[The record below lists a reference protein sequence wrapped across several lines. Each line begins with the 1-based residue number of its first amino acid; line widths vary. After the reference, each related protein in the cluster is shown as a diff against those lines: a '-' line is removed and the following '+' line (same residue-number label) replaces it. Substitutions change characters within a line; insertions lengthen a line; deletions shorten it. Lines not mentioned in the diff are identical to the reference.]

1 MELHYSKKYSKTMGL
16 LEVDLADIVKKRSLT
31 DELIDEGSPKEDSQ
45 KIIAS
50 QEAQEQPSEPLDLE
64 EKIKLGLQGLLFNFS
79 DEGIAAVKSLFTDQS
94 YDEAVAAERKILEE
108 AREKDSAL
116 AYELG
121 GALVPSLAAI
131 VLSGG
136 TGTPAVVANLAR
148 ISVPVAKTGL
158 GRIARIGG
166 VGAGEGFVA
175 GAGAAEGDVLD
186 RVTDTGTLIS
196 AATGGAAR
204 PVIQGTLG
212 AGKKIVGKVADRNFT
227 RKILSGLGKAESA
240 ELNRII
246 EETGLS
252 VDDVIRRVGEG
263 EVIGDMADSAATAL
277 RALYSKAGKGREGVA
292 ETLSRRSREKTTD
305 AKATMQRDLSPEPIL
320 TAGEGGVR
328 VPTSG
333 IVEGTAS
340 GIAKGSETGNILK
353 YFGAGIKRLKR
364 DEGKAYDKIFAQGI
378 EPSNE
383 LNEAALEIL
392 TNQRSL
398 RKPINDLMA
407 ASGKP
412 PLFKI
417 NPETKVL
424 ELTRDVDLETGE
436 IIRRALSDSSSAA
449 YRGGQGAMGE
459 AVGNLES
466 GLRRILD
473 DASPDL
479 KSTRAAWAA
488 INASADAF
496 DQGRKIL
503 TKSADDAEV
512 IFEDLVAK
520 GDMDAVAS
528 FRLGYATALRNKSSA
543 GNVTT
548 LFRNLSDV
556 GRKERQILEIIYP
569 GDSLEEA
576 VKKID
581 LADAANRT
589 RNRVLGGS
597 PTAPQMAAERKI
609 GTASSI
615 ANLVEI
621 AMFPL
626 TRGPIAAMRFIKDA
640 IGKKSEN
647 LTPEQMTQIAKM
659 LVEEDP
665 VVLAKALRND
675 KLVSGLATKYNSI
688 ADSLISGSAR
698 AATVTAA
705 PDIQSGKIPRS
716 ISSIAETMDAETRR
730 RVLEAV
736 ADR

>member
-1 MELHYSKKYSKTMGL
+1 MGFS
-16 LEVDLADIVKKRSLT
+16 LEDAPGLNS
-31 DELIDEGSPKEDSQ
+31 GSRQEPKPQTQTQPEV
-45 KIIAS
+45 
-50 QEAQEQPSEPLDLE
+50 EEQSLDLE

-79 DEGIAAVKSLFTDQS
+79 DEGIAAVKSLFTDLS

-108 AREKDSAL
+108 AREKDGAL

-121 GALVPSLAAI
+121 GAIVPSLAAM
-131 VLSGG
+131 VLTGG
-136 TGTPAVVANLAR
+136 TGTPAVAANLAR
-148 ISVPVAKTGL
+148 IGVSGAKTGL
-158 GRIARIGG
+158 GRIARGAS
-166 VGAGEGFVA
+166 VGTAEGAVA
-175 GAGAAEGDVLD
+175 GAGAAEGDVVD
-186 RVTDTGTLIS
+186 RLTDTGTLVS
-196 AATGGAAR
+196 AATGGVAR
-204 PVIQGTLG
+204 PAITGALG
-212 AGKKIVGKVADRNFT
+212 AGKKIVGKVADRNLT

-240 ELNRII
+240 ELNRVI

-252 VDDVIRRVGEG
+252 VDDVVRRVGEG

-277 RALYSKAGKGREGVA
+277 RALYSKAGKGREAVA
-292 ETLSRRSREKTTD
+292 ETLSRRSTEKTGE
-305 AKATMQRDLSPEPIL
+305 AAATMQRDLSPKPIL

-333 IVEGTAS
+333 IVEGAS
-340 GIAKGSETGNILK
+340 FGIAKGSETGNILK
-353 YFGAGIKRLKR
+353 YFGAGIKNLKR

-383 LNEAALEIL
+383 LNEAVLEIA
-392 TNQRSL
+392 TNQKSL

-407 ASGKP
+407 ASGQP
-412 PLFKI
+412 PLFKM

-459 AVGNLES
+459 AVGNLEG
-466 GLRRILD
+466 GLRKILD
-473 DASPDL
+473 DASPEL
-479 KSTRAAWAA
+479 KDTRAAWAA

-503 TKSADDAEV
+503 TKSADEVEV
-512 IFEDLVAK
+512 IFEDLVAR

-528 FRLGYATALRNKSSA
+528 FRLGYATALRNKRSA

-556 GRKERQILEIIYP
+556 ERKERKILEIIYP

-581 LADAANRT
+581 LADAVNKT

-597 PTAPQMAAERKI
+597 PTAPQRAAEEKI
-609 GTASSI
+609 GKASSI

-626 TRGPIAAMRFIKDA
+626 TRGPMAAVRFIRDA
-640 IGKKSEN
+640 IGKKSQN
-647 LTPEQMTQIAKM
+647 LTPDQMTQIAKM

-665 VVLAKALRND
+665 AVIAKALRND
-675 KLVSGLATKYNSI
+675 NLISGIAAKYNRI
-688 ADSLISGSAR
+688 ADSLISG
-698 AATVTAA
+698 AAGGTTIVTAS
-705 PDIQSGKIPRS
+705 DIQGGKTPRS
-716 ISSIAETMDAETRR
+716 IQAIAGDLAPKTQRKILDA
-730 RVLEAV
+730 VGQ
-736 ADR
+736 

>member
-1 MELHYSKKYSKTMGL
+1 MGFSL
-16 LEVDLADIVKKRSLT
+16 QNTPGLSAVKN
-31 DELIDEGSPKEDSQ
+31 EEDTQ
-45 KIIAS
+45 TEAV
-50 QEAQEQPSEPLDLE
+50 AQEQEQPLDTS
-64 EKIKLGLQGLLFNFS
+64 EKIRLGLQGLLFNFS
-79 DEGIAAVKSLFTDQS
+79 DEGIAAIKSLTSDLS
-94 YDEAVAAERKILEE
+94 YDEAVAAERKILQE
-108 AREKDSAL
+108 AREKDNSL
-116 AYELG
+116 VYELG
-121 GALVPSLAAI
+121 GAIVPSLAAM
-131 VLSGG
+131 VFTGG
-136 TGTPAVVANLAR
+136 TATPAIAANLAR

-158 GRIARIGG
+158 GRIARGAT
-166 VGAGEGFVA
+166 VGAAEGTLA
-175 GAGAAEGDVLD
+175 GAGAAEGDVLE
-186 RVTDTGTLIS
+186 RLTDKGTLIS
-196 AATGGAAR
+196 AATGGVVR
-204 PVIQGTLG
+204 PAITGALD
-212 AGKKIVGKVADRNFT
+212 AGKKVVGKVADRNFI

-240 ELNRII
+240 ELNRVIG
-246 EETGLS
+246 ETGLS
-252 VDDVIRRVGEG
+252 VDEIIRRVGEG
-263 EVIGDMADSAATAL
+263 EVIADMSDKAAIAL
-277 RALYSKAGKGREGVA
+277 RALYSKAGEGSEAVA
-292 ETLSRRSREKTTD
+292 ETLRRRSKEKTGE
-305 AKATMQRDLSPEPIL
+305 AAATMQRDLSPKPLL
-320 TAGEGGVR
+320 TAGEGGAK

-353 YFGAGIKRLKR
+353 YFGAGIKKLKS

-392 TNQRSL
+392 TNQKSL
-398 RKPINDLMA
+398 RKPINNLMA
-407 ASGKP
+407 ASGQP
-412 PLFKI
+412 PLFKM

-436 IIRRALSDSSSAA
+436 IMRRALSDSSSAA

-459 AVGNLES
+459 AVGNLEG
-466 GLRRILD
+466 GLRKILD
-473 DASPDL
+473 DASPEL
-479 KSTRAAWAA
+479 KSTRAAWSA

-512 IFEDLVAK
+512 IFENLVAK

-528 FRLGYATALRNKSSA
+528 FRLGYATALRNKTSA

-556 GRKERQILEIIYP
+556 DKKDRQILEFIYP

-589 RNRVLGGS
+589 RNQVLGRS
-597 PTAPQMAAERKI
+597 PTAPQMASEKKI

-615 ANLVEI
+615 ANLVEV

-626 TRGPIAAMRFIKDA
+626 TRGPMAAMRFIRDA

-647 LTPEQMTQIAKM
+647 LTPDQMTQIAKM

-665 VVLAKALRND
+665 AVLAKALRND
-675 KLVSGLATKYNSI
+675 NLISGIAAKYNQI
-688 ADSLISGSAR
+688 ADGLISGSAR
-698 AATVTAA
+698 GATVTTSS
-705 PDIQSGKIPRS
+705 DIQGGQVPRS
-716 ISSIAETMDAETRR
+716 IQAIAGDLNPKTQQKILDA
-730 RVLEAV
+730 VGQ
-736 ADR
+736 

>member
-1 MELHYSKKYSKTMGL
+1 MGL
-16 LEVDLADIVKKRSLT
+16 LEVDLAEIVKKRSLT
-31 DELIDEGSPKEDSQ
+31 DELIDEGSPETEDNQ

-50 QEAQEQPSEPLDLE
+50 QAAQEQPLDFT
-64 EKIKLGLQGLLFNFS
+64 EKLRLSLQGLLANLS

-94 YDEAVAAERKILEE
+94 YEDAVASERKILKE

-136 TGTPAVVANLAR
+136 SGTPAVVANLAR
-148 ISVPVAKTGL
+148 IGLPAAKTSL
-158 GRIARIGG
+158 GRIARSGA
-166 VGAGEGFVA
+166 VGTGEGLVA
-175 GAGAAEGDVLD
+175 GAGAAEGDVVD
-186 RVTDTGTLIS
+186 RVTDTGTLVS
-196 AATGGAAR
+196 AATGGVAR
-204 PVIQGTLG
+204 PAITGALG
-212 AGKKIVGKVADRNFT
+212 AGKKVVGAVADRNFT

-240 ELNRII
+240 ELNRVI

-252 VDDVIRRVGEG
+252 VDDIIRHVGEG
-263 EVIGDMADSAATAL
+263 GVIGDMADSAATAL
-277 RALYSKAGKGREGVA
+277 RALYSKAGKGREAVA
-292 ETLSRRSREKTTD
+292 DTLSRRSTEKTGEA
-305 AKATMQRDLSPEPIL
+305 AKTLQRDLSQ
-320 TAGEGGVR
+320 
-328 VPTSG
+328 
-333 IVEGTAS
+333 GTAH
-340 GIAKGSETGNILK
+340 GLVKVGETGNILK
-353 YFGAGIKRLKR
+353 YFGIGIKNLKS
-364 DEGKAYDKIFAQGI
+364 DESKAYNKIFAQGI

-392 TNQRSL
+392 TNQKSL

-407 ASGKP
+407 ASGQP
-412 PLFKI
+412 SLFKM
-417 NPETKVL
+417 NPKTKVL

-436 IIRRALSDSSSAA
+436 IMWRALSDSSSAA
-449 YRGGQGAMGE
+449 YRGGQGAMGQ

-466 GLRRILD
+466 GLRKILD

-479 KSTRAAWAA
+479 KSTRAQWAA

-503 TKSADDAEV
+503 SKSADEAEV
-512 IFEDLVAK
+512 IFEDLVAR

-528 FRLGYATALRNKSSA
+528 FRLGYATALRNKTSA

-556 GRKERQILEIIYP
+556 NKKDRQILETIYP

-589 RNRVLGGS
+589 RNKVLGGS
-597 PTAPQMAAERKI
+597 QTAPQMAAEKKI
-609 GTASSI
+609 GTASSL

-626 TRGPIAAMRFIKDA
+626 TRGPMAAMRFIRDA
-640 IGKKSEN
+640 IGEKSEN
-647 LTPEQMTQIAKM
+647 LSPDQMTQIAKM

-665 VVLAKALRND
+665 AVLAKALRND
-675 KLVSGLATKYNSI
+675 N
-688 ADSLISGSAR
+688 LISGIAAKYNRIADGLISGTAR
-698 AATVTAA
+698 GVTVTSSA
-705 PDIQSGKIPRS
+705 DIQRGTLPRS
-716 ISSIAETMDAETRR
+716 MEALIGEINPKTKRKI
-730 RVLEAV
+730 LEATQ
-736 ADR
+736 